1 VQTPALLGARLLWRH
16 LRGRLAAG
24 NCYQDAQGTLNA
36 VLGTMADP
44 YVQLRGVAEG
54 DPLLTPQDD
63 AAEGSSMAALPPLPE
78 GPWGV
83 NPDAAAAALAG
94 RRVALAQRET
104 ALQRWAAALGLE
116 AAQAAAAAANLAAA
130 QQQVCSPGFASWLCC
145 CKRPLLEQ
153 AAQRMRWRQTSPP
166 RSSRCRVV
174 PSLYEPATVELPAL
188 DSGPRNT

>member
-1 VQTPALLGARLLWRH
+1 
-16 LRGRLAAG
+16 
-24 NCYQDAQGTLNA
+24 
-36 VLGTMADP
+36 
-44 YVQLRGVAEG
+44 
-54 DPLLTPQDD
+54 
-63 AAEGSSMAALPPLPE
+63 MAALPPLPE

-153 AAQRMRWRQTSPP
+153 AAQADAVAANLAATQQQVQGPSIACMNRRPLNCRRLAVGHAVHNRKLLSSFYLGSMVVLQLGPP
-166 RSSRCRVV
+166 GSCLYP
-174 PSLYEPATVELPAL
+174 PSGSE
-188 DSGPRNT
+188 